1 MNSKLL
7 FQVVKRI
14 KSVSGIKIYVIF
26 SVATLDLAVVPRRV
40 WLDQLVPYPTL
51 FEARLEQCGGWIIA
65 LAASLREFT
74 AIIRLH
80 TFHLERKSFKHMLE
94 KNCRAVYTVFLE
106 SLYITEY
113 RNPPITVYWQNLFP
127 PLLLR

>member
-1 MNSKLL
+1 MGKVIVFSAVNSKLL
-7 FQVVKRI
+7 FKVVKRI
-14 KSVSGIKIYVIF
+14 KSVSGIKIFVIF

-65 LAASLREFT
+65 LAESLREFT

-80 TFHLERKSFKHMLE
+80 TFHLKRKSFKHMFE
-94 KNCRAVYTVFLE
+94 ENR
-106 SLYITEY
+106 
-113 RNPPITVYWQNLFP
+113 
-127 PLLLR
+127 